1 MAAANF
7 ERALSLVLKHEGGF
21 VDHPLDPGGATMMG
35 ITQATLAQWRGQP
48 VTKEE
53 VRALGRAEAGAI
65 YRARYWNAVS
75 GDDLPSGLD
84 LAIFDYAVNSGPSR
98 AVRTIQGIVAV
109 TADGRIGPQSLAA
122 IRANDV
128 VGLVRALCAARM
140 RFLQQ
145 LPTFAVFGR
154 GWTRRVATVEREGLR
169 LAGQAS
175 SRSERAAQ
183 PEEKTMFDTKTLLQ
197 SRTVWANV
205 VGFAS
210 LGLSLMG
217 FQTTGLDVGLVTDR
231 LLEFV
236 AAGSFV
242 ASTFFR
248 VFATKRLN

>member
-1 MAAANF
+1 M
-7 ERALSLVLKHEGGF
+7 K
-21 VDHPLDPGGATMMG
+21 
-35 ITQATLAQWRGQP
+35 
-48 VTKEE
+48 
-53 VRALGRAEAGAI
+53 
-65 YRARYWNAVS
+65 

-84 LAIFDYAVNSGPSR
+84 LAAFDYAVNSGPAR
-98 AVRTIQGIVAV
+98 AVRTIQGLVAV
-109 TADGRIGPQSLAA
+109 TTDGRIGPQTLSA
-122 IRANDV
+122 IRTNDTA
-128 VGLVRALCAARM
+128 GLIRALCAARM

-154 GWTRRVATVEREGLR
+154 GWIRRVMAIERESLR
-169 LAGQAS
+169 LVGQTF

-183 PEEKTMFDTKTLLQ
+183 TEENIMFDTKTLLQ

-205 VGFAS
+205 VGFAA

-231 LLEFV
+231 LLDLV

-248 VFATKRLN
+248 VVATKRLI